1 MSDERTNNENNAG
14 ANKVVVQ
21 RLADR
26 LRADADT
33 VDRVTNN
40 LHGVAYALRQADSTL
55 SRIAHVMLHDPDW
68 SMDTL
73 DRIAEIMTGAGYEV
87 YWADETV

>member
-1 MSDERTNNENNAG
+1 MGNEN
-14 ANKVVVQ
+14 NKVVVQ
-21 RLADR
+21 KLADR
-26 LRADADT
+26 LKSDAGA

-73 DRIAEIMTGAGYEV
+73 DRIAEILTDAGYNV
-87 YWADETV
+87 HWPDESI